1 MSSARVAGRPPIALP
16 PAGEACGREAA
27 GQPLVRGPYS
37 PGMIGR
43 LTGTLESLDELT
55 ASVNLGGGIVYEVS
69 VPAFLVERLG
79 AKRGREVTFVTFHYL
94 EGQGQGAWFVPRL
107 IGFLSA
113 KEREFFEVF
122 TTVKGIGN
130 RKALR
135 AMAVEP
141 AAIASAIA
149 RKDPAALSKLPEIGK
164 RLAETIIAELS
175 GKVEAFLSDAQVA
188 QLEVKSSGLKLDSV
202 SEEAVL
208 ALSTLGETRAD
219 AERLVARALD
229 RARRDGMAV
238 ASVEDL
244 LGAVFLVRTP

>member
-1 MSSARVAGRPPIALP
+1 
-16 PAGEACGREAA
+16 
-27 GQPLVRGPYS
+27 
-37 PGMIGR
+37 MIGR

-55 ASVNLGGGIVYEVS
+55 ALVSPGGGVAYEVS
-69 VPAFLVERLG
+69 VPAFLVERLEQ
-79 AKRGREVTFVTFHYL
+79 KRGREVTFVTFHYL

-107 IGFLSA
+107 IGFLSPR
-113 KEREFFEVF
+113 EREFFEVF

-141 AAIASAIA
+141 ATIASAIA

-188 QLEVKSSGLKLDSV
+188 QLETKSSGLKPDSV
-202 SEEAVL
+202 TEEAVL
-208 ALSTLGETRAD
+208 TLNTLGETRAD

-229 RARRDGMAV
+229 RARREGTAV
-238 ASVEDL
+238 SSVEEL
-244 LGAVFLVRTP
+244 LGVVFLVRAP

>member
-1 MSSARVAGRPPIALP
+1 
-16 PAGEACGREAA
+16 
-27 GQPLVRGPYS
+27 
-37 PGMIGR
+37 
-43 LTGTLESLDELT
+43 
-55 ASVNLGGGIVYEVS
+55 
-69 VPAFLVERLG
+69 
-79 AKRGREVTFVTFHYL
+79 VTFVTFHYL

-107 IGFLSA
+107 IGFLSPR
-113 KEREFFEVF
+113 EREFFEVF

-188 QLEVKSSGLKLDSV
+188 QLEAKSSGLKPDSV
-202 SEEAVL
+202 TEEAVL
-208 ALSTLGETRAD
+208 TLTTLGETRAD

-229 RARRDGMAV
+229 RARREGTAV
-238 ASVEDL
+238 SSVEEL
-244 LGAVFLVRTP
+244 LGVVFLVRAP

>member
-1 MSSARVAGRPPIALP
+1 
-16 PAGEACGREAA
+16 
-27 GQPLVRGPYS
+27 
-37 PGMIGR
+37 MIGR

-55 ASVNLGGGIVYEVS
+55 ALVSPGGGVAYEVS
-69 VPAFLVERLG
+69 VPAFLVERLEHT
-79 AKRGREVTFVTFHYL
+79 RGREVTFVTFHYL

-107 IGFLSA
+107 IGFLSPR
-113 KEREFFEVF
+113 EREFFEVF

-175 GKVEAFLSDAQVA
+175 GKVEAFLSDAPVA
-188 QLEVKSSGLKLDSV
+188 QLETKSSGLKPDSV
-202 SEEAVL
+202 TEEAVL
-208 ALSTLGETRAD
+208 TLTTLGETRAD

-229 RARRDGMAV
+229 RARREGTAV
-238 ASVEDL
+238 SSVEEL
-244 LGAVFLVRTP
+244 LGVVFLVRAP

>member
-1 MSSARVAGRPPIALP
+1 
-16 PAGEACGREAA
+16 
-27 GQPLVRGPYS
+27 
-37 PGMIGR
+37 MIGR

-55 ASVNLGGGIVYEVS
+55 ALVSPGGGVAYEVS
-69 VPAFLVERLG
+69 VPAFLVERLEQ
-79 AKRGREVTFVTFHYL
+79 KRGREVTFVTFHYL

-107 IGFLSA
+107 IGFLSPR
-113 KEREFFEVF
+113 EREFFEVF

-141 AAIASAIA
+141 ATIASAIA

-188 QLEVKSSGLKLDSV
+188 QLEAKSSGLKPDSV
-202 SEEAVL
+202 TEEAVL
-208 ALSTLGETRAD
+208 TLTTLGETRAD

-229 RARRDGMAV
+229 RARREGTAV
-238 ASVEDL
+238 SSVEEL
-244 LGAVFLVRTP
+244 LGVVFLVRAP